1 MYVFRDA
8 QRYLRMPLSEVV
20 MDSHARSGQHSRR
33 CDKFAREI
41 APAVQ
46 FSANGWVKQPVRAGL

>member
-46 FSANGWVKQPVRAGL
+46 FSANGAG